1 MTKHTGTDPEAYAQ
15 LTAELAEIRSAA
27 AEVVRIS
34 DRKHEAWDR
43 LKAVMLASGSEV
55 NDAPAE

>member
-43 LKAVMLASGSEV
+43 LKAALSAGEK
-55 NDAPAE
+55 E